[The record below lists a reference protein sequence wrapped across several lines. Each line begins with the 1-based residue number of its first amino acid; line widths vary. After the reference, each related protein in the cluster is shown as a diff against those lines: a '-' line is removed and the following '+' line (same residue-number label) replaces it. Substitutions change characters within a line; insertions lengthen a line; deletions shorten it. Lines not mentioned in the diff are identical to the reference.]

1 MGITASRSP
10 LKKLVKENETEQYVE
25 DQEIDIF

>member
-10 LKKLVKENETEQYVE
+10 LEKLVTENETEQYVE